1 MSEDAADIVYL
12 VVVAIATCTTTAK
25 ILAWRRERSGA
36 LRLIATCSA
45 VGVGAF
51 LFATPVA
58 YRAVAGATGS
68 ANLAE
73 LLVFFCI
80 LSFFAH
86 THVMAMMWQPERM
99 PPFAGVSALTV
110 RLSVYVLL
118 GLVMLGGFL
127 LSDTGDTPHPMDFN
141 IAYGQDPGALV
152 MLAAFQSGL
161 AYASLATAIRFRRS
175 ALLSAQRDPRLSRAL
190 HHISIAT
197 WFIAGYVVC
206 VAPATLAGALGSHA
220 LDPLHSLGPVSG
232 TIGAFVINYGF
243 SGAAVA
249 AWRADRRDYIALG
262 PLWELTRRAD
272 PRMALTE
279 PNRLT
284 ELGFFDVRDWHLLT
298 RIADIL
304 TVVQSLGPYYDAA
317 PAARIRK
324 VAGSLRWTEA
334 EERAAA
340 AAATLLDAIARK
352 NAGVDPPAAPAPLP
366 GGGLSAAEERAHL
379 VKVAGRLRHPAVR
392 AAAGVPVRA

>member
-1 MSEDAADIVYL
+1 
-12 VVVAIATCTTTAK
+12 
-25 ILAWRRERSGA
+25 
-36 LRLIATCSA
+36 
-45 VGVGAF
+45 
-51 LFATPVA
+51 
-58 YRAVAGATGS
+58 
-68 ANLAE
+68 
-73 LLVFFCI
+73 
-80 LSFFAH
+80 
-86 THVMAMMWQPERM
+86 
-99 PPFAGVSALTV
+99 
-110 RLSVYVLL
+110 
-118 GLVMLGGFL
+118 
-127 LSDTGDTPHPMDFN
+127 
-141 IAYGQDPGALV
+141 

-206 VAPATLAGALGSHA
+206 VAPATIAGALGSDA
-220 LDPLHSLGPVSG
+220 LDALHSLGPVSG
-232 TIGAFVINYGF
+232 TIGACVLNYGF

-249 AWRADRRDYIALG
+249 AWRADRRDYIALA
-262 PLWELTRRAD
+262 PLWELTRQAD

-284 ELGFFDVRDWHLLT
+284 ALGFFDVRDWHLLT

-304 TVVQSLGPYYDAA
+304 TVVQSLGPYFDTA
-317 PAARIRK
+317 PAARIRS
-324 VAGSLRWTEA
+324 VAGAERWTEA

-352 NAGVDPPAAPAPLP
+352 NAGADPPTTPAPLP
-366 GGGLSAAEERAHL
+366 GGGLSPAEERAHL

-392 AAAGVPVRA
+392 TAAGVPART

>member
-12 VVVAIATCTTTAK
+12 IVVAIGISTTTAK
-25 ILAWRRERSGA
+25 VIAWRRERSGA

-51 LFATPVA
+51 LFATPVV
-58 YRAVAGATGS
+58 YRAVAVTTGS
-68 ANLAE
+68 PNLAE

-80 LSFFAH
+80 LGFFAH
-86 THVMAMMWQPERM
+86 THVMAMLWQPERM
-99 PPFAGVSALTV
+99 PPFAVSALAV
-110 RLSVYVLL
+110 RLSAYGLL
-118 GLVMLGGFL
+118 GLLMLAGFL
-127 LSDTGDTPHPMDFN
+127 LSATGDTPHPMDFN
-141 IAYGQDPGALV
+141 IAYGQDPGALL

-161 AYASLATAIRFRRS
+161 AYASLATAIRFRRT

-206 VAPATLAGALGSHA
+206 VGPATLAGALGSHA

-249 AWRADRRDYIALG
+249 AWRADRRDYIALA
-262 PLWELTRRAD
+262 PLWELTRQAD

-284 ELGFFDVRDWHLLT
+284 ALGFFDVRDWHLLT

-304 TVVQSLGPYYDAA
+304 TVVQSLGPYFDAA
-317 PAARIRK
+317 PADRIRR
-324 VAGSLRWTEA
+324 VAGAERWTEA

-352 NAGVDPPAAPAPLP
+352 NDGADPPAAPAPLP
-366 GGGLSAAEERAHL
+366 GRGLSPAEERAHL